1 MAASDAHL
9 VRLALLHGSEQ
20 VEMPELTSN
29 HLQALPGS
37 GLVTALI
44 GSSAD
49 GVIVTDAA
57 QTILIFSPACERLFG
72 YTSREVIGKNI
83 ALLFPSDRL
92 ADERALLGKITS
104 GQGGARAETLWR
116 HKDGNEIPVLL
127 SATLV
132 RDGNDKIAG
141 ALFTASDNTR
151 QKVAETKETALA
163 PELAHVSRLSAMG
176 EMSAAIAHEL
186 NQPLTAVTNYVKA
199 AQRFL
204 SAEAPTPAQ
213 IKSAR
218 DAMEKAA
225 DQTIR
230 AGTIIR
236 YLRDF
241 VEKRESEKVAENINQ
256 VIREAVALGLVGTAH
271 SNIKVK
277 LDLEPRIPR
286 LVIDKI
292 QIQQVLLNLIRNAVE
307 AMAGM
312 EKGEIHIS
320 SNVTADRYAEITI
333 RDTGPGFLPEMA
345 GKLFRAFAT
354 TKRDGLGI
362 GLKICQSIVEAHGG
376 SIRALPAEPG
386 ASFRI
391 RLPLP

>member
-1 MAASDAHL
+1 MSELAS
-9 VRLALLHGSEQ
+9 GPFQS
-20 VEMPELTSN
+20 
-29 HLQALPGS
+29 LPRS

-72 YTSREVIGKNI
+72 YVSRDVVGNNISMLFPPDRRAEEEALVWKILSGPNI
-83 ALLFPSDRL
+83 ARV
-92 ADERALLGKITS
+92 
-104 GQGGARAETLWR
+104 ETMWR
-116 HKDGNEIPVLL
+116 HKDGSEIPISL
-127 SATLV
+127 SVTSV
-132 RDGNDKIAG
+132 RNGESQVAGN
-141 ALFTASDNTR
+141 LFTAR
-151 QKVAETKETALA
+151 EQTKEATLEAD
-163 PELAHVSRLSAMG
+163 LAHVSRLSAMG

-204 SAEAPTPAQ
+204 SADKPSPAQ
-213 IKSAR
+213 IQSAR
-218 DAMEKAA
+218 DAVEKAA

-241 VEKRESEKVAENINQ
+241 VEKRESEKAAENINQ

-271 SNIKVK
+271 GNIKVK
-277 LDLEPRIPR
+277 LDLESRIPR

-307 AMAGM
+307 AMAGANN
-312 EKGEIHIS
+312 GEIRIS
-320 SNVTADRYAEITI
+320 SATSDRYVEITI

-345 GKLFRAFAT
+345 GKLFQAFAT

-376 SIRALPAEPG
+376 SIKALAGGPG
-386 ASFRI
+386 ATFQI

>member
-1 MAASDAHL
+1 MSELASGHFQ
-9 VRLALLHGSEQ
+9 S
-20 VEMPELTSN
+20 
-29 HLQALPGS
+29 LPRS

-72 YTSREVIGKNI
+72 YASRDVVGNNI
-83 ALLFPSDRL
+83 SMLFPPDRL
-92 ADERALLGKITS
+92 AEEEAVVQKILS
-104 GQGGARAETLWR
+104 GHNIARVETMWR
-116 HKDGNEIPVLL
+116 HKDGSEIPISL
-127 SATLV
+127 SATSV
-132 RDGNDKIAG
+132 RSGESQVAG
-141 ALFTASDNTR
+141 ILFTARDIAAQTQEAR
-151 QKVAETKETALA
+151 LEAG
-163 PELAHVSRLSAMG
+163 LAHVSRLSAMG

-204 SAEAPTPAQ
+204 NADKPSPAQ
-213 IKSAR
+213 IRSAR
-218 DAMEKAA
+218 DAVEKAA

-241 VEKRESEKVAENINQ
+241 VEKRESEKAAENINQ
-256 VIREAVALGLVGTAH
+256 VIREAVGLGLVGTAH
-271 SNIKVK
+271 NNIKVK

-307 AMAGM
+307 AMA
-312 EKGEIHIS
+312 EVENGEIHIS
-320 SNVTADRYAEITI
+320 SITSDRYAEITI

-345 GKLFRAFAT
+345 GKLFHAFAT

-362 GLKICQSIVEAHGG
+362 GLKICQSIIEAHGG
-376 SIRALPAEPG
+376 SIKALPGGPG
-386 ASFRI
+386 AAFQI

>member
-1 MAASDAHL
+1 MSELASDHFQ
-9 VRLALLHGSEQ
+9 S
-20 VEMPELTSN
+20 
-29 HLQALPGS
+29 LPRS

-57 QTILIFSPACERLFG
+57 QAILIFSPACERLFG
-72 YTSREVIGKNI
+72 YASRDVVGNNI
-83 ALLFPSDRL
+83 AMLFPPDRL
-92 ADERALLGKITS
+92 AEEEALVQQTLS
-104 GQGGARAETLWR
+104 GHNIARVETMWR
-116 HKDGNEIPVLL
+116 HKDGSEIPISL
-127 SATLV
+127 SATSV
-132 RDGNDKIAG
+132 RSGESRVAG
-141 ALFTASDNTR
+141 ILFTARDIAA
-151 QKVAETKETALA
+151 QTKEARLEA
-163 PELAHVSRLSAMG
+163 NLAHVSRLSAMG

-204 SAEAPTPAQ
+204 GADKPSPAQ
-213 IKSAR
+213 IRSAR
-218 DAMEKAA
+218 DAVEKAA

-241 VEKRESEKVAENINQ
+241 VEKRESEKAAENINQ

-277 LDLEPRIPR
+277 LNLEPRIPR

-292 QIQQVLLNLIRNAVE
+292 QIQQVFLNLIRNAAE
-307 AMAGM
+307 AMAGA
-312 EKGEIHIS
+312 ENGEIRIS
-320 SNVTADRYAEITI
+320 SVVAERFAEITI
-333 RDTGPGFLPEMA
+333 RDTGPGFLPKMA
-345 GKLFRAFAT
+345 GKLFQAFVT

-362 GLKICQSIVEAHGG
+362 GLKICQSIIEAHGG
-376 SIRALPAEPG
+376 SIKALPGGPG
-386 ASFRI
+386 GAFQI

>member
-1 MAASDAHL
+1 MSELAS
-9 VRLALLHGSEQ
+9 
-20 VEMPELTSN
+20 SN
-29 HLQALPGS
+29 LQSLPRG

-57 QTILIFSPACERLFG
+57 QAILIFSPACERLFG
-72 YTSREVIGKNI
+72 YASRDVVGNNI
-83 ALLFPSDRL
+83 SMLFPPDRL
-92 ADERALLGKITS
+92 AEEEALVQQTLS
-104 GQGGARAETLWR
+104 GHNIARVETMWR
-116 HKDGNEIPVLL
+116 HKDGSEIPISL
-127 SATLV
+127 SATSV
-132 RDGNDKIAG
+132 RSGESQVAG
-141 ALFTASDNTR
+141 ILFTARDIAA
-151 QKVAETKETALA
+151 QTKEARLEA
-163 PELAHVSRLSAMG
+163 DLAHVSRLSAMG

-204 SAEAPTPAQ
+204 SADKPSPAQ
-213 IKSAR
+213 IRSAR
-218 DAMEKAA
+218 DAVEKAA

-241 VEKRESEKVAENINQ
+241 VEKRESEKAAENINQ

-307 AMAGM
+307 AMAGA
-312 EKGEIHIS
+312 ENGEIRIS
-320 SNVTADRYAEITI
+320 SAVTGDRYAEITI

-345 GKLFRAFAT
+345 GKLFHAFTT

-362 GLKICQSIVEAHGG
+362 GLKICQSIIEAHGG
-376 SIRALPAEPG
+376 SIKALPGGPG
-386 ASFRI
+386 AAFQI

>member
-1 MAASDAHL
+1 MS
-9 VRLALLHGSEQ
+9 
-20 VEMPELTSN
+20 ELTSS
-29 HLQALPGS
+29 HFQSLPGS

-57 QTILIFSPACERLFG
+57 QAILIFSPACERLFG
-72 YTSREVIGKNI
+72 YASREAVGKNI
-83 ALLFPSDRL
+83 SMLFPLDRL
-92 ADERALLGKITS
+92 SEEGALVGKILS
-104 GQGGARAETLWR
+104 GHNNARVETMWR
-116 HKDGNEIPVLL
+116 HKDGSEIPILL
-127 SATLV
+127 SVTSV
-132 RDGNDKIAG
+132 RSGESQIAG
-141 ALFTASDNTR
+141 ILFTARDIAA
-151 QKVAETKETALA
+151 QTKEAMLEA
-163 PELAHVSRLSAMG
+163 ELAHASRLSAMG

-204 SAEAPTPAQ
+204 SADKPSPGQ
-213 IKSAR
+213 IQSAR
-218 DAMEKAA
+218 DAVEKAA

-241 VEKRESEKVAENINQ
+241 VEKRESEKAAENINQ

-271 SNIKVK
+271 SDIKVK

-286 LVIDKI
+286 LLIDKI

-307 AMAGM
+307 AMAGV
-312 EKGEIHIS
+312 ENGEIRIS
-320 SNVTADRYAEITI
+320 SVTSDRYAEITI
-333 RDTGPGFLPEMA
+333 RDTGPGFLPEIA
-345 GKLFRAFAT
+345 GKLFHAFAT

-362 GLKICQSIVEAHGG
+362 GLKICQSIVEAHSG
-376 SIRALPAEPG
+376 SIRALPGGPG
-386 ASFRI
+386 AAFQI

>member
-1 MAASDAHL
+1 
-9 VRLALLHGSEQ
+9 
-20 VEMPELTSN
+20 
-29 HLQALPGS
+29 
-37 GLVTALI
+37 LI

-57 QTILIFSPACERLFG
+57 QAILIFSPACERLFG
-72 YTSREVIGKNI
+72 YAARDVIGKNI
-83 ALLFPSDRL
+83 SMLFPPDRIAEEEDL
-92 ADERALLGKITS
+92 VQKNLLGRS
-104 GQGGARAETLWR
+104 VSRAETLWR
-116 HKDGNEIPVLL
+116 RKDGSEIAISL
-127 SATLV
+127 SAASV
-132 RDGNDKIAG
+132 RNGESQIAG
-141 ALFTASDNTR
+141 ILFTAR
-151 QKVAETKETALA
+151 EIA
-163 PELAHVSRLSAMG
+163 PEPAQPKASTLEAELAHVSRLSAMG

-204 SAEAPTPAQ
+204 SADKPSLAQ
-213 IKSAR
+213 IQSAR
-218 DAMEKAA
+218 DAVEKAA

-241 VEKRESEKVAENINQ
+241 VEKRESEKAPENINQ

-271 SNIKVK
+271 SNITVK

-286 LVIDKI
+286 LIVDKI

-307 AMAGM
+307 AMAGVNN
-312 EKGEIHIS
+312 GEIHVS
-320 SNVTADRYAEITI
+320 SVTSDRYAEITI
-333 RDTGPGFLPEMA
+333 RDNGPGFLPEMA
-345 GKLFRAFAT
+345 GKLFHAFAT

-376 SIRALPAEPG
+376 SIRALPGGPG
-386 ASFRI
+386 AAFQI

>member
-1 MAASDAHL
+1 
-9 VRLALLHGSEQ
+9 
-20 VEMPELTSN
+20 MPELTSTPF
-29 HLQALPGS
+29 QSLPGS

-57 QTILIFSPACERLFG
+57 QAILIFSPACERLFG
-72 YTSREVIGKNI
+72 YAARDVIGKNI
-83 ALLFPSDRL
+83 SILFPPDRIAEEEDL
-92 ADERALLGKITS
+92 VQKNLLGRS
-104 GQGGARAETLWR
+104 VSRAETLWR
-116 HKDGNEIPVLL
+116 RKDGSEIAISL
-127 SATLV
+127 SAASV
-132 RDGNDKIAG
+132 RNGESQIAG
-141 ALFTASDNTR
+141 ILFTAREITPEPA
-151 QKVAETKETALA
+151 QPKESTLEA
-163 PELAHVSRLSAMG
+163 ELAHVSRLSAMG

-204 SAEAPTPAQ
+204 SADKPSPAQ
-213 IKSAR
+213 IQSAR
-218 DAMEKAA
+218 DAVEKAA

-241 VEKRESEKVAENINQ
+241 VEKRESEKKAENINQ

-277 LDLEPRIPR
+277 LDLEPHIPR
-286 LVIDKI
+286 LVVDKI

-307 AMAGM
+307 AMAGVDN
-312 EKGEIHIS
+312 GEIHIS
-320 SNVTADRYAEITI
+320 SITSDRYAEITI
-333 RDTGPGFLPEMA
+333 RDNGPGFLPEMA
-345 GKLFRAFAT
+345 GKLFHAFAT

-376 SIRALPAEPG
+376 SIRALPGGPG
-386 ASFRI
+386 AAFQI

>member
-1 MAASDAHL
+1 
-9 VRLALLHGSEQ
+9 
-20 VEMPELTSN
+20 MPELTNSP
-29 HLQALPGS
+29 LQSMPGG

-44 GSSAD
+44 GSSSD

-57 QTILIFSPACERLFG
+57 GIVLIFSPACEKLFG
-72 YTSREVIGKNI
+72 YHSRDVIGKNI
-83 ALLFPSDRL
+83 SMFFPPDRL
-92 ADERALLGKITS
+92 SEEEALV
-104 GQGGARAETLWR
+104 GAIAAGRNMAQIETLWR
-116 HKDGNEIPVLL
+116 HKDGSETAIAL
-127 SATLV
+127 SATSV
-132 RDGNDKIAG
+132 RDGENQVAG
-141 ALFTASDNTR
+141 ALFTIRDIGQVGMGEDHA
-151 QKVAETKETALA
+151 ALLDA
-163 PELAHVSRLSAMG
+163 ELAHVSRLSAMG

-204 SAEAPTPAQ
+204 SADKPTQMQ
-213 IKSAR
+213 IQNAR
-218 DAMEKAA
+218 DAVEKAA

-241 VEKRESEKVAENINQ
+241 VEKRESEKTPENINQ
-256 VIREAVALGLVGTAH
+256 VIRQAVALSLVGTAH
-271 SNIKVK
+271 RNIKVK

-286 LVIDKI
+286 LTVDRI
-292 QIQQVLLNLIRNAVE
+292 QIQQVLLNLIRNAIE
-307 AMAGM
+307 AMAGE

-320 SNVTADRYAEITI
+320 SAAGDRYAEIII
-333 RDTGPGFLPEMA
+333 RDTGPGFLPEMR
-345 GKLFRAFAT
+345 GKLFHAFAT

-376 SIRALPAEPG
+376 SIKALPTGPG
-386 ASFRI
+386 ATFQI